1 MVMSDTSLVWFR
13 RDLRVRDQP
22 TFLAAREAASSSLAL
37 FVLDAV
43 LLNPAGTAR
52 RTYLYRSLRAL
63 DGALGGRLLVV
74 RGDPTEVVPTVAKA
88 ADAATVH
95 IAADFGPYGAARDEA
110 VAKALAEDERE
121 LVRTGSPYAVAP
133 GRVRKDDGDPFK
145 VFTPFRR
152 AWAEHGWRKPADTDA
167 DTLEWQKPSVK
178 GAVKIIARLTYRQRY
193 AQSTGRDP
201 LICPHCLS
209 SQV

>member
-1 MVMSDTSLVWFR
+1 MAD
-13 RDLRVRDQP
+13 D
-22 TFLAAREAASSSLAL
+22 
-37 FVLDAV
+37 
-43 LLNPAGTAR
+43 
-52 RTYLYRSLRAL
+52 
-63 DGALGGRLLVV
+63 ALGGRLLVV
-74 RGDPTEVVPTVAKA
+74 CGDPTVVVPTVAKA

-167 DTLEWQKPSVK
+167 DTLEWQKPSEE
-178 GAVKIIARLTYRQRY
+178 GAVKIPDDEPVDAELPEAGADAAHARWREFLDGAIADY
-193 AQSTGRDP
+193 SPDRDRP
-201 LICPHCLS
+201 DT
-209 SQV
+209 VVDRA